1 MHVIIVPGKRS
12 GNGQAAS
19 LNTRHV
25 VALALVGLL
34 VLPTLIGL
42 VSYRIVEMW
51 ERQQGSPAAVAY
63 RAELSRSRVALVDA
77 REQAVRHLNALAQRL
92 GSLQAQILRLN
103 ALGMRLTR
111 MAGLDA
117 REFNFDSVPAMGGPE
132 TGSYSVSAPDVVHNL
147 EALTR
152 ELDRSQARLVAL
164 ESLLLDRKLNAA
176 VTPSAWPVQGG
187 WLSSGFGV
195 RMDPFTGHQGVH
207 EGVDIAARFGG
218 PIFATGD
225 GVVTW
230 AGDMAGYGLAVEV
243 THESTLITR
252 YAHASEVL
260 VKEGDRVRRGQE
272 IARVGTTGRS
282 TGPHLHFEVLRNGH
296 AVNPAHYLN
305 QGVAARTTAMRVA
318 KSSSP

>member
-1 MHVIIVPGKRS
+1 MHVIIVPGKRN
-12 GNGQAAS
+12 GRGQAAS

-25 VALALVGLL
+25 LVLAMVGLFL
-34 VLPTLIGL
+34 LPTLVGL

-63 RAELSRSRVALVDA
+63 RAELSRSRAALLEA

-103 ALGMRLTR
+103 ALGVRLTR

-117 REFNFDSVPAMGGPE
+117 REFNFDALPAMGGPE
-132 TGSYSVSAPDVVHNL
+132 TGVSYSVSAPDVVRNL

-195 RMDPFTGHQGVH
+195 RMDPFTGHQGIH

-230 AGDMAGYGLAVEV
+230 AGDMAGYGLVVEV
-243 THESTLITR
+243 MHESTLVTR

-282 TGPHLHFEVLRNGH
+282 TGPHLHFEVLRDGH
-296 AVNPAHYLN
+296 AVNPAHYLH
-305 QGVAARTTAMRVA
+305 QGVATRTTTVA

>member
-1 MHVIIVPGKRS
+1 MHVIIVPGKS
-12 GNGQAAS
+12 NGNGQAAS
-19 LNTRHV
+19 LATRHV

-63 RAELSRSRVALVDA
+63 RAELSRSRAALVDA

-103 ALGMRLTR
+103 ALGVRLTR

-117 REFNFDSVPAMGGPE
+117 REFNFDAVPAMGGPE
-132 TGSYSVSAPDVVHNL
+132 TGSYAVSAPDVVHNL

-225 GVVTW
+225 GVVSW
-230 AGDMAGYGLAVEV
+230 AGDMTGYGLVVEV

-282 TGPHLHFEVLRNGH
+282 TGPHLHFEVLRDGH
-296 AVNPAHYLN
+296 AVNPAHYLH
-305 QGVAARTTAMRVA
+305 QGVATRTTATRVA
-318 KSSSP
+318 KSSLP